1 MYIADGIRLNAS
13 VVGREAQMGRKVE
26 ICGLDT
32 SSIKRLSAKE
42 SEELLARIK
51 NGDEKAREYFIT
63 ANVRLVLSLVKRF
76 DKGKVSADDL
86 FQAGMIG
93 LIKSVDNFDLSVGV
107 RFSTYAVPMIIGE
120 LKRVMR
126 STNGLRIP
134 RSVRD
139 TAYKVLQT
147 RSEIESEKDDIA
159 TMGEIA
165 ERMDVP
171 EREVVYAL
179 DAISD
184 PVSLFDPVYNKN
196 GDELLLM
203 DQIGDEHN
211 TDERWT
217 EKVALDSA
225 VERLGEREKKILYLR
240 YYEGKTQ
247 TEISAE
253 IGLSQAQV
261 SRLEK
266 NALKSIKSKVS
277 Y

>member
-1 MYIADGIRLNAS
+1 
-13 VVGREAQMGRKVE
+13 
-26 ICGLDT
+26 
-32 SSIKRLSAKE
+32 
-42 SEELLARIK
+42 
-51 NGDEKAREYFIT
+51 
-63 ANVRLVLSLVKRF
+63 
-76 DKGKVSADDL
+76 
-86 FQAGMIG
+86 
-93 LIKSVDNFDLSVGV
+93 
-107 RFSTYAVPMIIGE
+107 
-120 LKRVMR
+120 
-126 STNGLRIP
+126 
-134 RSVRD
+134 
-139 TAYKVLQT
+139 
-147 RSEIESEKDDIA
+147 
-159 TMGEIA
+159 MGEIA

>member
-1 MYIADGIRLNAS
+1 
-13 VVGREAQMGRKVE
+13 MGRKVE

-165 ERMDVP
+165 ERMDIP

-184 PVSLFDPVYNKN
+184 LVSLFDPVYNKN

>member
-1 MYIADGIRLNAS
+1 MQYNR
-13 VVGREAQMGRKVE
+13 VE
-26 ICGLDT
+26 ICGVNT
-32 SSIKRLSAKE
+32 SKLKVLKE
-42 SEELLARIK
+42 KEKTELLRRMHSGDRSARDELI
-51 NGDEKAREYFIT
+51 NG
-63 ANVRLVLSLVKRF
+63 NLRLVLSVVQRF
-76 DKGKVSADDL
+76 TNRGENPDDL
-86 FQAGMIG
+86 FQVGCIG
-93 LIKSVDNFDLSVGV
+93 LIKAIDNFDINQNV

-126 STNGLRIP
+126 ANNGLRVP

-139 TAYKVLQT
+139 TAYRVLQT
-147 RSEIESEKDDIA
+147 RSEIEAEKDDVA
-159 TMGEIA
+159 TMSEIA
-165 ERMDVP
+165 ERMSVP

-203 DQIGDEHN
+203 DQIGDEKN

-225 VERLGEREKKILYLR
+225 LSRLNDREKKILYLR

-247 TEISAE
+247 TEISSE

>member
-1 MYIADGIRLNAS
+1 
-13 VVGREAQMGRKVE
+13 
-26 ICGLDT
+26 
-32 SSIKRLSAKE
+32 
-42 SEELLARIK
+42 
-51 NGDEKAREYFIT
+51 
-63 ANVRLVLSLVKRF
+63 
-76 DKGKVSADDL
+76 
-86 FQAGMIG
+86 
-93 LIKSVDNFDLSVGV
+93 
-107 RFSTYAVPMIIGE
+107 
-120 LKRVMR
+120 MR

-165 ERMDVP
+165 ERMDIP